1 MEQESRPNKKVY
13 AITEAGR
20 EVCLRTLLNVSARH
34 KLRSEFV
41 FILSFAPYLPRR
53 RIKSLLDERLADL
66 EQTHASLDAIV
77 NEGSKLRGPATP
89 GQAFCVGLGR
99 ALVEAERKF
108 ILENTDWLLRQAPEE
123 LRLAELA
130 TN

>member
-20 EVCLRTLLNVSARH
+20 EVCLRMLLNVSARH

-41 FILSFAPYLPRR
+41 FILSFAPCLPRR
-53 RIKSLLDERLADL
+53 RIKTLLDERLTDL
-66 EQTHASLDAIV
+66 DQTHASLDAIV
-77 NEGSKLRGPATP
+77 SKGSKLRGPATP